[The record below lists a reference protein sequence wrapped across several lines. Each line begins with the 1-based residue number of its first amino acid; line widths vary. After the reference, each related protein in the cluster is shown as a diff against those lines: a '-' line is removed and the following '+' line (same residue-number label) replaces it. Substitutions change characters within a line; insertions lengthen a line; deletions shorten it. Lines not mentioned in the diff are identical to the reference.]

1 VSCYVWTPVSVEMGL
16 GLPPG
21 QKKERSAQQNS
32 RRQKK
37 SQVNLEN
44 TERVMH
50 ALKAS
55 TQ

>member
-1 VSCYVWTPVSVEMGL
+1 MSGL
-16 GLPPG
+16 LFQLKWGWGFPQVKRKKG
-21 QKKERSAQQNS
+21 QLS
-32 RRQKK
+32 RTLGGKKK